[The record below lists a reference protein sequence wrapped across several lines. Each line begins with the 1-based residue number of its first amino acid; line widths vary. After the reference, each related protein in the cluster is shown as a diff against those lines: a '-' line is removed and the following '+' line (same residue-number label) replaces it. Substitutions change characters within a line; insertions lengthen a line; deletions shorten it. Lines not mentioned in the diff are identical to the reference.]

1 MQQSWMHPHYDSDN
15 YNNDI
20 SLLYLSSD
28 VKFNKYAL
36 PICLPIP
43 NLGNLLTAEGNI
55 GMVSGWGSTY
65 YRGSLARFLMKVRL
79 PTVSTDI
86 CQQSTEKLITDNMF
100 CAGYAEESLDS
111 CKGDSGGPFAASYHD
126 VWYLLGVVSLGEGCA
141 EEGKYGVYTQVS
153 NYIQWIKDVVES
165 VSDKE
170 GR

>member
-1 MQQSWMHPHYDSDN
+1 NLPVLLTVLIRNSEGYGFCGGSLISSRWVVTAAHCVETGRAHLVTIELEEQKIQVQQSWMHPHYDSDN

-55 GMVSGWGSTY
+55 GMVSEWGSSTY
-65 YRGSLARFLMKVRL
+65 YRGSLTRFLMEVRL
-79 PTVSTDI
+79 PTVNKGT

-100 CAGYAEESLDS
+100 CAGYAEKALDA
-111 CKGDSGGPFAASYHD
+111 CKGDS
-126 VWYLLGVVSLGEGCA
+126 
-141 EEGKYGVYTQVS
+141 
-153 NYIQWIKDVVES
+153 
-165 VSDKE
+165 
-170 GR
+170 